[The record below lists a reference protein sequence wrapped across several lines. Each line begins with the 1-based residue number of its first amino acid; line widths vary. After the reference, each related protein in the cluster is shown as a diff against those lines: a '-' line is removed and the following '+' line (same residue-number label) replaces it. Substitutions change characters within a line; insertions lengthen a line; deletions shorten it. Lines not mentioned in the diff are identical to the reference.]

1 MSEILYKNT
10 HLHLVT
16 GELVHDPWAAHFTGQ
31 HHRLWLDSSLGRRT
45 VAPSSWAGRD
55 PVKRNTDILHDGFKG
70 NTWQSRQTHG
80 KLGFG
85 ILHIT
90 AGGFR
95 LVNGPPT

>member
-1 MSEILYKNT
+1 M
-10 HLHLVT
+10 T

-85 ILHIT
+85 ILHNT